1 MRIFVKPFVRT
12 ATDKTITLDVEAF
25 ETFDSVKAKIQ
36 EKEDFPSGEQRL
48 LFLDIFQ
55 QEYTLLNWYTFLDYN
70 VPQDST
76 LMVVLCFEISVT
88 TLTGKTMTLDV
99 ETAQFVEYIKAK
111 IEHEVS
117 IPSSQFDLV
126 FGATQLEEGYT
137 LSQYDIQANSILTLV
152 RRGGRKRRGE
162 ESAEEVKLLDGN

>member
-36 EKEDFPSGEQRL
+36 EKEGFPCDKQRL
-48 LFLDIFQ
+48 LFLASSLKDAR
-55 QEYTLLNWYTFLDYN
+55 TLFDYN
-70 VPQDST
+70 IQEGST
-76 LMVVLCFEISVT
+76 LMVVLRFEISVT